1 MWQFNDLQGGAL
13 MGWQGRNPIVLELEK
28 AREDFGVSKMFC
40 KLKILR
46 ILLCVKFIPGIIES
60 YIAWVGR

>member
-1 MWQFNDLQGGAL
+1 
-13 MGWQGRNPIVLELEK
+13 MGWQGRNPILLELEK

-60 YIAWVGR
+60 YIAWVER